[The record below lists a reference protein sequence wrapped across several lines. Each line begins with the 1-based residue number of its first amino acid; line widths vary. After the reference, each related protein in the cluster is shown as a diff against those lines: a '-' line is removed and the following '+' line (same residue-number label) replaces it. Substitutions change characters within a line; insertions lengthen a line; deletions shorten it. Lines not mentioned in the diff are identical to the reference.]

1 MISKL
6 MPKYTCTVKAIIHI
20 TKEVTD
26 TIEIEA
32 PDEVQAEEDAETAAQ
47 LMENTWL
54 NHPEIDY
61 KEFHEDIEFKVEDI
75 EEKIE

>member
-1 MISKL
+1 

-26 TIEIEA
+26 IIEIEA

-47 LMENTWL
+47 LMDNTWL

-61 KEFHEDIEFKVEDI
+61 KEFHEDIEFKVEDV

>member
-26 TIEIEA
+26 SIEIEA

-61 KEFHEDIEFKVEDI
+61 KEFHEDIEFKVEDV

>member
-47 LMENTWL
+47 LMDNNWL

-61 KEFHEDIEFKVEDI
+61 KEFHEDIEFKVEDV

>member
-1 MISKL
+1 

-47 LMENTWL
+47 LMDNTWL

-61 KEFHEDIEFKVEDI
+61 KEFHEDIEFKVEDV

>member
-1 MISKL
+1 

-26 TIEIEA
+26 KIEIEA

-47 LMENTWL
+47 LMDNTWL

-61 KEFHEDIEFKVEDI
+61 KEFHEDIEFKVEDV

>member
-1 MISKL
+1 
-6 MPKYTCTVKAIIHI
+6 MPKYICSVKAIIHT

-26 TIEIEA
+26 KIEIEA

-61 KEFHEDIEFKVEDI
+61 KEFHEDIEFKVEDV

>member
-1 MISKL
+1 

-32 PDEVQAEEDAETAAQ
+32 PDEVQAEEDAETASQ
-47 LMENTWL
+47 LMDNTWL

-61 KEFHEDIEFKVEDI
+61 NEFHEDIEFKVEDV

>member
-6 MPKYTCTVKAIIHI
+6 MPKYTCKVKAIIHI

-47 LMENTWL
+47 LMDNNWL

-61 KEFHEDIEFKVEDI
+61 KEFHEDIEFKVEDV

>member
-1 MISKL
+1 
-6 MPKYTCTVKAIIHI
+6 MPKYDCTIKAIIHI

-26 TIEIEA
+26 IIEIEA

-47 LMENTWL
+47 LMDNTWL

-61 KEFHEDIEFKVEDI
+61 KEFHEDIEFKVEDV
-75 EEKIE
+75 EEKIESI

>member
-1 MISKL
+1 MK
-6 MPKYTCTVKAIIHI
+6 KYICTVKAIIHI
-20 TKEVTD
+20 TKEVKD

-47 LMENTWL
+47 LMDNTWL

-61 KEFHEDIEFKVEDI
+61 KEFHEDIEFKVEDV

>member
-1 MISKL
+1 

-47 LMENTWL
+47 LADNTWL

-61 KEFHEDIEFKVEDI
+61 KEFHEDIEFKVEDV

>member
-1 MISKL
+1 

-61 KEFHEDIEFKVEDI
+61 KEFHEDIEFKVEDV